1 MCAIFVVEERAGGRC
16 QIVVKMQARTGFVV
30 ERFGHEGHRLAV
42 TEALVLD
49 DILHQH
55 GLISHLQERSEF
67 DLELVLTSTSD
78 LVVMVLHSHTSVS
91 QQRGD
96 LIAQI
101 IRAVLRRRGVVTL
114 LISDLVAKLIGLSRV
129 DLAPFL

>member
-1 MCAIFVVEERAGGRC
+1 
-16 QIVVKMQARTGFVV
+16 
-30 ERFGHEGHRLAV
+30 
-42 TEALVLD
+42 
-49 DILHQH
+49 
-55 GLISHLQERSEF
+55 LISHLQERSEF